1 MLTQP
6 TTIISF
12 ARKLFSAENVSFLVL
27 ATPGSLSLGGLFH
40 LLIEETPIKALLL
53 PLLVTAVSLS
63 LYYVVF
69 WLDFISGVKASRHE
83 AEDKENYFSS
93 AKGWS
98 SMWKLATVS
107 VLVTWSS
114 FFAMLAAIANF
125 TWLSSFFMLSAG
137 TIAIMASL
145 LDIYSIGENQKRL
158 TGKKARI
165 FEWFE
170 SLMNLINEG
179 VMGRLKRGSKDLTG
193 L

>member
-1 MLTQP
+1 MIHQT

-12 ARKLFSAENVSFLVL
+12 FRKLFSLENLSYFFL
-27 ATPGSLSLGGLFH
+27 AAPGSISLTRILDA
-40 LLIEETPIKALLL
+40 LLEETPIKTLML
-53 PLLVTAVSLS
+53 PLMVTFVSLS
-63 LYYVVF
+63 LYF
-69 WLDFISGVKASRHE
+69 IIFSLDFISGVKASRFE
-83 AEDKENYFSS
+83 AQDKQNFFSS

-114 FFAMLAAIANF
+114 FFAMLAAIGNF
-125 TWLSSFFMLSAG
+125 TWLSTFFMISSG

-158 TGKKARI
+158 TGRKAKI

-170 SLMNLINEG
+170 SMMNLINEG
-179 VMGRLKRGSKDLTG
+179 VMGRLRKFFGD
-193 L
+193 

>member
-1 MLTQP
+1 MITQP
-6 TTIISF
+6 STIISF
-12 ARKLFSAENVSFLVL
+12 ARKLFSLENLSYLFL
-27 ATPGSLSLGGLFH
+27 ATPGSISLTSL
-40 LLIEETPIKALLL
+40 LDALIEDTALKALML
-53 PLLVTAVSLS
+53 PLVVTFVSLS
-63 LYYVVF
+63 LYF
-69 WLDFISGVKASRHE
+69 IIFFLDFISGVKASRYE

-114 FFAMLAAIANF
+114 FFSMLAAIANF
-125 TWLSSFFMLSAG
+125 TWLSTFFMTSSG

-158 TGKKARI
+158 TGKKAKI